1 MRSKDYLLISPCRDE
16 AEYME
21 QTLESV
27 VNQSIRPKLWVVVDD
42 GSKDESARILSE
54 YESKYDFIRVITRTD
69 RGFRAVGP
77 GVIDAFYE
85 GYKSIRAEDYEY
97 LCKLDLDLVLP
108 PTYFESLIAEM
119 EKNPRLGSC
128 SGKPYNLRDG
138 KLIDE
143 RRGDELSV
151 GMTKFYRISCFQ
163 QIGGFLR
170 VVMWDAI
177 DCHKSRQLGWQV
189 ASWDKP
195 ELRFIHLRVMGSSH
209 KGVITGRMRHGFGQY
224 YMGTDPVY
232 MAASSLFRAVEYP
245 LIIGGIAMYWGYLR
259 SFFTNRDR
267 LEDVAL
273 RQFIR
278 RFQWRSLLQGK
289 RKATKHMEKIGG
301 KLWNPE
307 RVVESMPLVGTGI
320 AHG

>member
-1 MRSKDYLLISPCRDE
+1 MRPKDYLLISPCRDE

-27 VNQSIRPKLWVVVDD
+27 VKQSIRPKLWVVVDD
-42 GSKDESARILSE
+42 GSKDESAKILAE
-54 YESKYDFIRVITRTD
+54 YENKYDFIRVVTRKD

-77 GVIDAFYE
+77 GVIDAFYA
-85 GYKSIRAEDYEY
+85 GYQSILVDDYEY

-108 PTYFESLIAEM
+108 PTYFESLIEEM

-138 KLIDE
+138 KLINE

-151 GMTKFYRISCFQ
+151 GMTKFYRTSCFQ
-163 QIGGFLR
+163 QIGGFRR

-177 DCHKSRQLGWQV
+177 DCHKSRQIGWQV

-224 YMGTDPVY
+224 YMGTDPIY
-232 MAASSLFRAVEYP
+232 MAASALFRAVEYP
-245 LIIGGIAMYWGYLR
+245 LIVGGLAMYWGYLK
-259 SFFTNRDR
+259 SFIANKDQ
-267 LEDVAL
+267 LEDIAL
-273 RQFIR
+273 RKFIR
-278 RFQWRSLLQGK
+278 RYQWRCLFQGK
-289 RKATKHMEKIGG
+289 ARATRQLEQTQAKH
-301 KLWNPE
+301 WDPE
-307 RVVESMPLVGTGI
+307 RELEPMPLIGVGMASG
-320 AHG
+320 